1 MKPVVCVIPSQMM
14 MSYPLAQIKPS
25 KIEKIRIEIYVPV
38 YINDDVVHLY
48 EVQYNSQALISNF
61 QA

>member
-1 MKPVVCVIPSQMM
+1 MKPAVCVIPSQMM

-25 KIEKIRIEIYVPV
+25 KMEKIQIEMYVPV
-38 YINDDVVHLY
+38 YINDNVVHLY